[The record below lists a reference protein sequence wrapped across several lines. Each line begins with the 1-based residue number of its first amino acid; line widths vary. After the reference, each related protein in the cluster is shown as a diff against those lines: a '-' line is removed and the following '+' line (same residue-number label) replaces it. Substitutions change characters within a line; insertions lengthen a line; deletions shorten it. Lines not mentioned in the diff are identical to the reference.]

1 MNGHEPMPAVLA
13 ELHPME
19 HRSVLMDLLECHPE
33 LQKEA
38 EQYATDILTNVDV
51 EAVANE
57 VIDVFLGMDHT
68 LIGTRSGRQP
78 GRGYVHEVDAAWEL
92 LNEAFEAFVVEVD
105 RRRRLGLD
113 DAAQRYVDGVLTGLE
128 EVRQTAGD
136 STVFGWGPPDEASA
150 ELGAQI
156 RNAVSL
162 A

>member
-1 MNGHEPMPAVLA
+1 MPALLA

-19 HRSVLMDLLECHPE
+19 HRSVLMDLLDCHPE
-33 LQKEA
+33 LQREA
-38 EQYATDILTNVDV
+38 EKYAMEILTNVDV
-51 EAVANE
+51 ESVANE

-92 LNEAFEAFVVEVD
+92 LNEAFGPFVVEVG

-113 DAAQRYVDGVLTGLE
+113 DAARRFVDGVLTGLE
-128 EVRQTAGD
+128 EVRQTAGET
-136 STVFGWGPPDEASA
+136 TVFGWGPPDEAAA

-156 RNAVSL
+156 RNAVSS